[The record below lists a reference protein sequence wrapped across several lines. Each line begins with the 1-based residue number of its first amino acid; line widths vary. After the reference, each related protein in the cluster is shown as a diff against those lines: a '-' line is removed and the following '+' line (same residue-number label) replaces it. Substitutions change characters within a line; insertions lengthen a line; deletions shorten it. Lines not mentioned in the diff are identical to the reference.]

1 MTEQGLRLKQDQ
13 YNLQKYNQSTIAR
26 TDMSGKCD
34 FCRDCM
40 FKTETLNCVLDQETK
55 DKYSVC
61 ARNGVKIEEA
71 DNARRKNTTST
82 KRRTSKK
89 SSNL

>member
-1 MTEQGLRLKQDQ
+1 MTEQGLRIRQDE

-34 FCRDCM
+34 FCNGCLFRTDILTCVM
-40 FKTETLNCVLDQETK
+40 DHETR

-61 ARNGVKIEEA
+61 ARNGARLEEVE
-71 DNARRKNTTST
+71 NARRKNTTST